1 MLDLILLKPGVYRHL
16 LFNRGMPPRKVE
28 ESAPAREQDNDG
40 QQEDQRAEK
49 KRADAA
55 AQDTARERVRAFD
68 SVRNVIELQ

>member
-28 ESAPAREQDNDG
+28 ESAPARGQDEDG
-40 QQEDQRAEK
+40 QQKEEHAEE

-55 AQDTARERVRAFD
+55 AQDTAREKVRVLTARA
-68 SVRNVIELQ
+68 RY